1 MNVLNESKTLKLEL
15 SDADIISMD
24 DNTGNITVGFIEN
37 VSKDDIVEIH
47 FKEDESN
54 ISHKYRVSLVDG
66 PDSAISLDW
75 IEMLDKTLTLCVKK
89 IPVQNKI

>member
-1 MNVLNESKTLKLEL
+1 MNMLNESKTLKLEL

-37 VSKDDIVEIH
+37 VSKDNIVEIH
-47 FKEDESN
+47 FKEDEPN